1 MEYMKKADVVEQT
14 SSHDVEQTVKSIIE
28 HVKAGGD
35 DAVRE
40 YEKKFGDSDRPVRVS
55 EEEIE
60 HCIRTLPEEVK
71 VLIDRVVERVSDFA
85 KAQLSCLTPFE
96 KDFGEGIKM
105 GHRIVPIEK
114 VGAYVPGGRFPLLS
128 SGPMVVA
135 PAKVAGAKKIVA
147 ASPANYEGGIHPAVL
162 YGLIRSG
169 ATDIFAIGGAQA
181 IAAMAYGTESI
192 PEVDIIAGPGNRFV
206 AEAKRQVFGKVGID
220 LIAGPSEVMV
230 FADDSASPQKIAA
243 DLLAQAEHDPYAR
256 AILVTTSR
264 TIAEET
270 EKAIEGFLKTF
281 SPSSPAHESWEK
293 RGEIIYADSLQ
304 EGLDICN
311 DYAIEH
317 LHLHIKNSRELM
329 DKLTNYGSLFLD
341 EGSSVVFSD
350 KVSGTNHTLP
360 TQKAARYTGGLW
372 AGSYVKV
379 MTHQEITG
387 QGIQFLASHAE
398 DQSEIEGLEGHKLSA
413 TVRLTECASK

>member
-1 MEYMKKADVVEQT
+1 MEYMKKADVFEQT

-135 PAKVAGAKKIVA
+135 PAKVAGAKRIVA
-147 ASPANYEGGIHPAVL
+147 ASIL
-162 YGLIRSG
+162 TS
-169 ATDIFAIGGAQA
+169 
-181 IAAMAYGTESI
+181 
-192 PEVDIIAGPGNRFV
+192 
-206 AEAKRQVFGKVGID
+206 
-220 LIAGPSEVMV
+220 
-230 FADDSASPQKIAA
+230 SASA
-243 DLLAQAEHDPYAR
+243 
-256 AILVTTSR
+256 
-264 TIAEET
+264 
-270 EKAIEGFLKTF
+270 
-281 SPSSPAHESWEK
+281 
-293 RGEIIYADSLQ
+293 
-304 EGLDICN
+304 
-311 DYAIEH
+311 
-317 LHLHIKNSRELM
+317 
-329 DKLTNYGSLFLD
+329 
-341 EGSSVVFSD
+341 
-350 KVSGTNHTLP
+350 
-360 TQKAARYTGGLW
+360 
-372 AGSYVKV
+372 
-379 MTHQEITG
+379 
-387 QGIQFLASHAE
+387 
-398 DQSEIEGLEGHKLSA
+398 
-413 TVRLTECASK
+413 